1 MKRYEKSCKNL
12 FIILQYFDTQD
23 FYFERRETV
32 MIKAAVCDDEK
43 IFTKKFVLMIKEFFD
58 THNIQINVSV
68 FDSGTDFILNRAKYD
83 IVFLDI
89 NIPDVGGFEI
99 AKQIT
104 DRDRKTLIIFVTEHD
119 ELVYSSL
126 KFRPFRFIR
135 KRRLQEELADV
146 LRDVISE
153 ISKQSNKQK
162 LIYLSNEHDMPIEIK
177 DIEYV
182 EVIGHRIHAHLKG
195 DNVVSFYGSLSN
207 TAARLMKYGFIRI
220 HKSYIINAEQI
231 AFSKKIACAL
241 KAELRFR

>member
-1 MKRYEKSCKNL
+1 
-12 FIILQYFDTQD
+12 
-23 FYFERRETV
+23 

-83 IVFLDI
+83 ILFLDI

-162 LIYLSNEHDMPIEIK
+162 LIYL
-177 DIEYV
+177 
-182 EVIGHRIHAHLKG
+182 
-195 DNVVSFYGSLSN
+195 
-207 TAARLMKYGFIRI
+207 FIQRTR
-220 HKSYIINAEQI
+220 YAD
-231 AFSKKIACAL
+231 
-241 KAELRFR
+241 